1 MLFLLND
8 VVLTIDLEELASP
21 QIVQSLRTMNLNQIL
36 HLGREMFAEAPR
48 LQHLAQSGP
57 LRLATLITAKQPDIN
72 AALFAAPAVGCAPEA
87 VTCRFASLGIELIH
101 DLKGFQ
107 DRHLMN
113 KVLADFHVWGRLRA
127 AVA

>member
-8 VVLTIDLEELASP
+8 VVLTVEMETLSSAPVAAGLRTMSLN
-21 QIVQSLRTMNLNQIL
+21 QIVQ
-36 HLGREMFAEAPR
+36 LGREMFSESPR
-48 LQHLAQSGP
+48 LQHISQSGP

-72 AALFAAPAVGCAPEA
+72 AALFSAPAAGCAPEA
-87 VTCRFASLGIELIH
+87 VVCRFASLSIELIH

-107 DRHLMN
+107 DRHAMN
-113 KVLADFHVWGRLRA
+113 KVLADFHVWGKLRA